1 MSGYGD
7 RKTPG
12 ASVLQGLNTFPSPKD
27 MAAENNN
34 LNFDEDLSLFT
45 NTEFFDFDLG
55 TEITSVAQQPQP
67 PVDAVPDNRGARRQ
81 STMSFQPPAVQ
92 PKPVDFNFNGDFQSL
107 DFSSF
112 PVGGLP
118 DPNFAHQPNPYPI
131 QQHNGTASSSPL
143 SAPSPVN
150 AKVGDKRKIDSI
162 HTPTAGHNSNS
173 IEELS
178 RMAAEEDK
186 RRRNT
191 AASARFRI
199 KKKQRE
205 QQLEKTAKEMTDKV
219 SSLESRIAQLEMENK
234 WLKGLITEKN
244 DGKNASDLTE
254 LYRKVFV
261 NKDNKDDRSKG
272 DNKDGVGTTAGKD

>member
-7 RKTPG
+7 RKAPG
-12 ASVLQGLNTFPSPKD
+12 ASVLRGLNTFPSPKD
-27 MAAENNN
+27 MAAQDNN

-55 TEITSVAQQPQP
+55 TEITSITQQPQQP
-67 PVDAVPDNRGARRQ
+67 PVEPVPDNSARRQ
-81 STMSFQPPAVQ
+81 SNMSFQPAVQ
-92 PKPVDFNFNGDFQSL
+92 PKPVDFNFNGEFQSL

-150 AKVGDKRKIDSI
+150 SKVGDKRKIDAI
-162 HTPTAGHNSNS
+162 HTPTAPQNANS

-178 RMAAEEDK
+178 RLAAEEDK

-205 QQLEKTAKEMTDKV
+205 QQLEKTAKEMTEKV
-219 SSLESRIAQLEMENK
+219 SSLESRIAQLQMENK

-261 NKDNKDDRSKG
+261 SKDNNDDRSKD